1 MSSTRPSRS
10 YQHPGYAFLNR
21 FGSLQ
26 TEADVYDYVDFL
38 RQAAQLDDRLPVD
51 LDRIFTQFGMPI
63 PLRVALDDQ
72 QGILLDSDRGVILIR
87 EGDSV
92 ERQRFTEGH
101 ELMELLFDAQDRVTQ
116 ELQLQ
121 PWPAA
126 RKEKL
131 CDAGAA
137 ELLMPKQS
145 FQRHLQHLGTSL
157 ATGQSLSR
165 LYQTSLMA
173 TLIRMVELT
182 GGEHALICWQFVQ
195 NAEGARLRTE
205 WSVVSEDWKQGFI
218 PKAHFIS
225 ADVLMGNLTDPL
237 QTAKTSQNPR
247 SSRPKIK
254 LAIDDWSVDCR
265 VEVWRIPAQNPGT
278 QNPGVLSFVHI

>member
-1 MSSTRPSRS
+1 
-10 YQHPGYAFLNR
+10 
-21 FGSLQ
+21 
-26 TEADVYDYVDFL
+26 
-38 RQAAQLDDRLPVD
+38 
-51 LDRIFTQFGMPI
+51 
-63 PLRVALDDQ
+63 
-72 QGILLDSDRGVILIR
+72 
-87 EGDSV
+87 V